1 MNILKGKI
9 DGDFDV
15 KEEEEEEEEEDQLL
29 IVVVKDNNLSR
40 LVVTKLNF
48 ILT

>member
-15 KEEEEEEEEEDQLL
+15 KEEEDRLL
-29 IVVVKDNNLSR
+29 IGVVKDNNLSR
-40 LVVTKLNF
+40 LVVTKLKF